1 MNRLCPTCSR
11 PMYRHVG
18 MLDSIHCVDCGAICG
33 GRSADYR
40 GTEERTKRRHFAEC
54 RGGPADGKM
63 FSFEGP
69 PPEIHYV
76 AREPNAFGGLLP
88 PPGGGLSLIEN
99 PLYTS
104 EPVAGEPWS
113 YRPARTAVGYARNA
127 EWRFI
132 YEFCG

>member
-1 MNRLCPTCSR
+1 
-11 PMYRHVG
+11 MYRHIG
-18 MLDSIHCVDCGAICG
+18 GLNSIQCVACGAIYG
-33 GRSADYR
+33 ERSADYR

-76 AREPNAFGGLLP
+76 AREPTWTPDAFGGLLP
-88 PPGGGLSLIEN
+88 PPGGGLSLIDAR
-99 PLYTS
+99 LYTS
-104 EPVAGEPWS
+104 EPNAGEPWS
-113 YRPARTAVGYARNA
+113 YRPARTDAGYARNA
-127 EWRFI
+127 ELRYI